1 LNNSSAAGRV
11 RRTTWNRVDD
21 RDNETT
27 LALSKLDP
35 GRLADQLLATAK
47 DKQLDSYVR
56 EGALITLC
64 TVSATKRVREL
75 IPLLDDVA
83 PIN

>member
-1 LNNSSAAGRV
+1 MLYAGLGRRRMNCSSCAE
-11 RRTTWNRVDD
+11 TD

-64 TVSATKRVREL
+64 TVTTHARF
-75 IPLLDDVA
+75 
-83 PIN
+83 